1 MGAIIS
7 WGRDAGLTRRNGFS
21 PCRNR
26 PVAGRAG
33 PFSPRPGRHRAATG
47 QRRIRRRPRRS
58 ARPAGRRA
66 SGGRPGAAASTRPP
80 GPAAA
85 AWPRRCWPPRRRSA
99 RRGGADLDED
109 QHRAVAHGQ
118 IDLAVTAGQV
128 ARQQDQAARLQ
139 QQRGVLVG
147 VADAL
152 GGRAARRGAGLRAV
166 AAPGAARLRERQ
178 GQGRISSFMRAP
190 GRKGCARRLHWH
202 GFPPELPAMNQNV
215 SPAAGDAWSRVAES
229 VAGQHWPAA
238 TLYVVATPIGNLG
251 DLGLRAWHA
260 LQRADVIAAEDTRP
274 AASCWTPG
282 AWARRSWP
290 PIGTTKPRPRRRSAS
305 AWPRPARG
313 AGVRR
318 RRAGRQRS
326 GARVVRAVREA
337 GYAVVPVPGPS
348 AVIAALM
355 GSGVT
360 SDENPAFAFAGFAPP
375 RRPRASAGCAP
386 GARCRRR
393 W

>member
-1 MGAIIS
+1 
-7 WGRDAGLTRRNGFS
+7 
-21 PCRNR
+21 
-26 PVAGRAG
+26 
-33 PFSPRPGRHRAATG
+33 
-47 QRRIRRRPRRS
+47 
-58 ARPAGRRA
+58 
-66 SGGRPGAAASTRPP
+66 
-80 GPAAA
+80 
-85 AWPRRCWPPRRRSA
+85 
-99 RRGGADLDED
+99 
-109 QHRAVAHGQ
+109 
-118 IDLAVTAGQV
+118 
-128 ARQQDQAARLQ
+128 
-139 QQRGVLVG
+139 
-147 VADAL
+147 
-152 GGRAARRGAGLRAV
+152 
-166 AAPGAARLRERQ
+166 
-178 GQGRISSFMRAP
+178 
-190 GRKGCARRLHWH
+190 
-202 GFPPELPAMNQNV
+202 MNQNV

-260 LQRADVIAAEDTRP
+260 LQRADVIAADTGP

-305 AWPRPARG
+305 AWPRASAWRWCPTPARRPS
-313 AGVRR
+313 AIR
-318 RRAGRQRS
+318 
-326 GARVVRAVREA
+326 ARVVRAVREA